1 MHNTMLMSK
10 NFKEEGLPFTAQSFD
25 KEKRTN
31 FQYKDNELDNG
42 SEKALKYTILK
53 TINETTIQTKYPR
66 RTMYNK
72 MWASF

>member
-1 MHNTMLMSK
+1 MLMSK

-25 KEKRTN
+25 EEKRTN

-53 TINETTIQTKYPR
+53 TINETTFQTKYPR

-72 MWASF
+72 MQASF